1 MEDLEKNNASADEKR
16 YFNNFNTSPF
26 FSIFGFDLY
35 SDDILILCILFS
47 MYMEGIKDQMLFL
60 LLLLLLFS

>member
-16 YFNNFNTSPF
+16 YFNNFNYNPF